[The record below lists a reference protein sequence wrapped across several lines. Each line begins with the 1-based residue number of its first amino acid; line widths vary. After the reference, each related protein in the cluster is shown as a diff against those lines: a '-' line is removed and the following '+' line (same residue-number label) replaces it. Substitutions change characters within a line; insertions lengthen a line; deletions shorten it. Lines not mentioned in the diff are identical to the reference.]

1 MGRSLTW
8 APRPQRPVSRYNG
21 KMMRLAW
28 ATDVHL
34 NFVSRQ
40 QLVAFAKALVADEP
54 DAVLLS
60 GDIAEAPTLREHL
73 LAVEAVVERPVYF
86 VLGNHDFYGGSIAQ
100 VRAVARELTA
110 TSRWLRWL
118 PEVGA
123 VHLPGG
129 VVLLGHDGWA
139 DARAGNFERSPV
151 LLNDYVLIEELRALD
166 RAELRRRLTALGDEA
181 AAYFARMLPQALATS
196 KRVVAAIHVPPFRAA
211 CWHEGAISNDDWL
224 PHFTCVAAGVA
235 MAAVMAAHPEAE
247 LLVLCG
253 HTHGSGVARIAP
265 NLKVL
270 TGGAKYGAP
279 EPQPSIHW

>member
-1 MGRSLTW
+1 
-8 APRPQRPVSRYNG
+8 
-21 KMMRLAW
+21 MMRLAW

-34 NFVSRQ
+34 NFVSGQ
-40 QLVAFAKALVADEP
+40 QIAAFAQALVAEEP
-54 DAVLLS
+54 DAVVLS

-73 LAVEAVVERPVYF
+73 LAIEAVVQRPLYF
-86 VLGNHDFYGGSIAQ
+86 VLGNHDYYGGSIAG

-118 PEVGA
+118 PEAGV
-123 VHLPGG
+123 VPLPGG
-129 VVLLGHDGWA
+129 VALIGHDGWA
-139 DARAGNFERSPV
+139 DARAGDFERSSV
-151 LLNDYVLIEELRALD
+151 FLNDYLLISELRDLD
-166 RAELRRRLTALGDEA
+166 RAELRRRLAALGDEA
-181 AAYFARMLPQALATS
+181 AAYFQRVLPQALAIG

-235 MAAVMAAHPEAE
+235 MAQIMAAHPEAE

-253 HTHGSGVARIAP
+253 HTHGAGVARIAP

-270 TGGAKYGAP
+270 TGGADYGAP
-279 EPQPSIHW
+279 QPQLPIEW